1 MPMNELRL
9 ILSCHL
15 SFYYRHPL
23 LLLLLVIGLSAG
35 SALITAIQGLNAE
48 ASSRYSQSTA
58 LIERQVSHLIKPLPG
73 QQRLDGQLW
82 LQLRRAGFDSA
93 QPVLEGRIRI
103 RLSDHQNLSTVK
115 SLSQKQALAPAQTQ
129 KPSVDNNQIKTLL
142 LRGINSLQW
151 LGQEQTDL
159 PIDQL
164 LDESNSA
171 PQLHHIYLDQQLAQR
186 LQITEQENLAK
197 RLQPEDG
204 MTKLGNGSN
213 PTAIS
218 SQTFSQASSQE
229 PSLIPAEIPVHL
241 LSDLGPWA
249 LMDIALADQL
259 LQAQGQLSYIELSL
273 SKNKNLAEQLANINA
288 IIQGLARLIP
298 VDQQSFDTLSEA
310 FFFNLSALAL
320 LGYVVAAFLS
330 YNAIRL
336 ALSNRKTLLQQ
347 LWQLGCQQARIQ
359 QALLIELLLL
369 SLISALIGSSLGYLI
384 ANLLVLDINTTLIN
398 LYDLDRALQ
407 VQWQPTNLLIGFVL
421 NLAALSLFLVGQLPG
436 FSQALKKLKIP
447 VLLLTAM
454 SGLYL
459 YYFADSP
466 LEALLLCGIVLVL
479 FILLTPLV
487 LTYLI
492 NLPLKLSHPL
502 LQWLKADCQDQLK
515 VLSVAIQA
523 ILIAL
528 GAAIG
533 MHVMVGSFS
542 QALEQHLEQR
552 LSADFYI
559 RPPASLLADDDKR
572 TALRQN
578 LEQLPEVTQIGVY
591 QYTQGLLS
599 TEANQTVSALEAEVV
614 SYGPTAQHFQQLALV
629 ESLTTPSSIN
639 IQSEQ
644 AVRSQA
650 IQAWHIDQGGCLA
663 NEPAKLKYHLTLG
676 QHITIQQ
683 QQIQTPPYTQKQF
696 SSQEQGL
703 DREQPQP
710 KPQLKQAQL
719 SCQIRGF
726 YYDYGDQHITIAIAE
741 QPLQDS
747 GLQLQHRGFS
757 VSASESP
764 GLFQQLKD
772 KLNLPSEQI
781 VENARFK
788 QLAKKLFADTFS
800 VTQALNGFIIAI
812 ALVGIWVSFL
822 TLSANQLQQLALL
835 SALGVTQRALLLGKL
850 LQTGLLILFTLLI
863 ALPLGIA
870 LGWVLLKFIMPIA
883 FGWSMPMELPLQ
895 SISTLLILVLLAAL
909 SVAAI
914 PLIKLTHRAPADS
927 LASL

>member
-1 MPMNELRL
+1 MNELRL

-129 KPSVDNNQIKTLL
+129 KPSEDNSQTKTLL

-151 LGQEQTDL
+151 LGQKQTDL
-159 PIDQL
+159 PINQL
-164 LDESNSA
+164 VGDSNSA

-249 LMDIALADQL
+249 LMDISLADQL

-273 SKNKNLAEQLANINA
+273 SDNQNLAEQLANINA
-288 IIQGLARLIP
+288 IIQGQARLIS

-369 SLISALIGSSLGYLI
+369 SLISSLIGSSLGYLI

-421 NLAALSLFLVGQLPG
+421 NLAALSLFLVGQLPE
-436 FSQALKKLKIP
+436 FNQAVTKLKIP
-447 VLLLTAM
+447 VLLLTAI

-459 YYFADSP
+459 YHFADSP
-466 LEALLLCGIVLVL
+466 LEALLLCGVVLVL

-487 LTYLI
+487 LSRLI
-492 NLPLKLSHPL
+492 NLPLRLNHPL
-502 LQWLKADCQDQLK
+502 LQWLKADCQDQLQ

-533 MHVMVGSFS
+533 MQVMVGSFS

-559 RPPASLLADDDKR
+559 SPPASLLADDTKR
-572 TALRQN
+572 TTLRQK
-578 LEQLPEVTQIGVY
+578 LEQLPEITQVGVY

-599 TEANQTVSALEAEVV
+599 TEASQTASTLEAEVV
-614 SYGPTAQHFQQLALV
+614 SYGPIAHHFQQLTLV
-629 ESLTTPSSIN
+629 ESLTVPSSIN

-644 AVRSQA
+644 AIRSQA
-650 IQAWHIDQGGCLA
+650 IQTWHIDQGGCLA

-683 QQIQTPPYTQKQF
+683 QQIQTPYTQKQL
-696 SSQEQGL
+696 SPLEQTLEQEQ
-703 DREQPQP
+703 EQ
-710 KPQLKQAQL
+710 PQLKQTQF

-757 VSASESP
+757 VSAVKPS

-835 SALGVTQRALLLGKL
+835 SALGITQSALLLGKL
-850 LQTGLLILFTLLI
+850 LQTGLLISFTLLI

-883 FGWSMPMELPLQ
+883 FGWSMSMELPIQ
-895 SISTLLILVLLAAL
+895 SISMLLILVLLAAL

-914 PLIKLTHRAPADS
+914 PLIKLTRRAPADS